1 MKNVQD
7 KSPLDIA
14 KERWKESDTKNEE
27 KKKEAFEH
35 VLHEMDPGGQW
46 KNKKDEDTVPLR
58 CLTTDFYLA

>member
-46 KNKKDEDTVPLR
+46 KNKKGLLLFR
-58 CLTTDFYLA
+58 R